1 MIISGLKNHALLQ
14 FTRLMVCLTLIVS
27 CTANKTNENK
37 SFAYLTQVNISDSNT
52 VVDLSSE
59 SIISNK
65 SNVYSLSNIHKLTM
79 VLVQSDS
86 NHKPLLI
93 GPGDSLIVADSTVT
107 GKGFYKNRVLS
118 QMTRFIT
125 DATSLL
131 RTRISNSKN
140 YFETNDSL
148 RHIFRSSF
156 CERTVDISLNSLLVL
171 GESIFKLKS
180 NQLFLTIWKNDSI
193 EKVYISNYKVF
204 TNQLTTIEVC
214 YLWLPD
220 VFNVI
225 NNNLICFSRVDTLST
240 KQLVTAVLS
249 NINDLK
255 LDERRRD
262 VLVYQ
267 ALLFGLASDPDFKLK
282 DVDLSPG
289 FKNVELYYSLVKA
302 AIMDNKV
309 EKTLNEV

>member
-1 MIISGLKNHALLQ
+1 
-14 FTRLMVCLTLIVS
+14 MVCLTLIVS
-27 CTANKTNENK
+27 CTANKTNEYK

-52 VVDLSSE
+52 VVALSSE
-59 SIISNK
+59 SILSNK
-65 SNVYSLSNIHKLTM
+65 SNVYNLSDIHELTM

-86 NHKPLLI
+86 NHKPILI
-93 GPGDSLIVADSTVT
+93 GPGDSLIVTDSTVT

-118 QMTRFIT
+118 QMTHFIT

-131 RTRISNSKN
+131 RSRIANSKN

-148 RHIFRSSF
+148 RNIFRSSF
-156 CERTVDISLNSLLVL
+156 CERTVDTSLNSLLVL

-180 NQLFLTIWKNDSI
+180 NQLFLTTWKNDSI
-193 EKVYISNYKVF
+193 AKVYISNYKVF
-204 TNQLTTIEVC
+204 TNQLTTIEGC
-214 YLWLPD
+214 YLWLPG

-225 NNNLICFSRVDTLST
+225 NNNLLCFSRVDTLST

-249 NINDLK
+249 NVNNLK
-255 LDERRRD
+255 LDERKRD

-267 ALLFGLASDPDFKLK
+267 ALLFGLASDPDFKVK

-302 AIMDNKV
+302 AIVDNKV

>member
-1 MIISGLKNHALLQ
+1 
-14 FTRLMVCLTLIVS
+14 MVCLTLIVS
-27 CTANKTNENK
+27 CTANKTNEYK

-52 VVDLSSE
+52 VVALSSE
-59 SIISNK
+59 SILSNK
-65 SNVYSLSNIHKLTM
+65 SNVYNLSNIHELTM

-93 GPGDSLIVADSTVT
+93 GPGDSLIVTDSTVT

-118 QMTRFIT
+118 QMTHFIT

-131 RTRISNSKN
+131 RSRIANSKN

-148 RHIFRSSF
+148 RNIFRSSF
-156 CERTVDISLNSLLVL
+156 CERTVDTSLNSLLVL

-180 NQLFLTIWKNDSI
+180 NQLFLTTWKNDSI
-193 EKVYISNYKVF
+193 AKVYISNYKVF
-204 TNQLTTIEVC
+204 TNQLTTIEGC
-214 YLWLPD
+214 YLWLPG

-225 NNNLICFSRVDTLST
+225 NNNLLCFSRVYTLST

-249 NINDLK
+249 NVNNLK
-255 LDERRRD
+255 LDERKRD

-267 ALLFGLASDPDFKLK
+267 ALLFGLASDPDFKVK

-302 AIMDNKV
+302 AIVDNKV

>member
-1 MIISGLKNHALLQ
+1 
-14 FTRLMVCLTLIVS
+14 MVCLTLIVS
-27 CTANKTNENK
+27 CTANKTNEYK

-52 VVDLSSE
+52 VVALSSE
-59 SIISNK
+59 SILSNK
-65 SNVYSLSNIHKLTM
+65 SNVYNLSNIHELTM
-79 VLVQSDS
+79 VFVQSDS

-93 GPGDSLIVADSTVT
+93 GPGDSLIVTDSTVT

-118 QMTRFIT
+118 QMTHFIT

-131 RTRISNSKN
+131 RSRIANSKN

-148 RHIFRSSF
+148 RNIFRSSF
-156 CERTVDISLNSLLVL
+156 CERTVDTSLNSLLVL

-180 NQLFLTIWKNDSI
+180 NQLFLTTWKNDSI
-193 EKVYISNYKVF
+193 AKVYISNYKVF
-204 TNQLTTIEVC
+204 TNQLTTIEGC
-214 YLWLPD
+214 YLWLPG

-225 NNNLICFSRVDTLST
+225 NNNLLCFSRVYTLST

-249 NINDLK
+249 NVNNLK
-255 LDERRRD
+255 LDERKRD

-267 ALLFGLASDPDFKLK
+267 ALLFGLASDPDFKVK

-302 AIMDNKV
+302 AIVDNKV

>member
-1 MIISGLKNHALLQ
+1 
-14 FTRLMVCLTLIVS
+14 MVCLTLIVS

-37 SFAYLTQVNISDSNT
+37 SFAYLTQVNISDSST
-52 VVDLSSE
+52 VVALSSE

-93 GPGDSLIVADSTVT
+93 GPGDSLIVTDSKVT

-131 RTRISNSKN
+131 RTRISNSKS

-156 CERTVDISLNSLLVL
+156 CERTVDTSLNSLLVL

-225 NNNLICFSRVDTLST
+225 NNNLIYFSRVDTLST
-240 KQLVTAVLS
+240 KHLVTAVLS

-255 LDERRRD
+255 LDERRKG

>member
-1 MIISGLKNHALLQ
+1 
-14 FTRLMVCLTLIVS
+14 MVCLTLIVS

-52 VVDLSSE
+52 VVALSSE

-65 SNVYSLSNIHKLTM
+65 SNVYNLSNIHELTM

-93 GPGDSLIVADSTVT
+93 GPGDSLIVTDSTVT

-118 QMTRFIT
+118 QMTHFIT

-131 RTRISNSKN
+131 RSRIANSKN

-148 RHIFRSSF
+148 RNIFRSSF
-156 CERTVDISLNSLLVL
+156 CERTVDTSLNSLLIL

-180 NQLFLTIWKNDSI
+180 NQLFLTTWKNDSI
-193 EKVYISNYKVF
+193 AKVYISNYKVF
-204 TNQLTTIEVC
+204 TNQLTTIEGC
-214 YLWLPD
+214 YLWLPS

-249 NINDLK
+249 NVNDLK
-255 LDERRRD
+255 LDERKRG

-267 ALLFGLASDPDFKLK
+267 ALLFGLASDPDFKVK

>member
-1 MIISGLKNHALLQ
+1 
-14 FTRLMVCLTLIVS
+14 MVCLTLIVS

-37 SFAYLTQVNISDSNT
+37 GFAYLAQVNISDSNT
-52 VVDLSSE
+52 VVALSSE

-65 SNVYSLSNIHKLTM
+65 SNVYSLSNIHELTM

-93 GPGDSLIVADSTVT
+93 GPGDSLIVTDSTVT

-118 QMTRFIT
+118 QMTHFIT

-131 RTRISNSKN
+131 RSRIANSKN

-148 RHIFRSSF
+148 RNIFRSSF
-156 CERTVDISLNSLLVL
+156 CERTVDTSLNSLLVL

-180 NQLFLTIWKNDSI
+180 NQLFLTTWKNDSI
-193 EKVYISNYKVF
+193 AKVYISNYKVF
-204 TNQLTTIEVC
+204 TNQLTTIEGC
-214 YLWLPD
+214 YLWLPS

-249 NINDLK
+249 NVNNLK
-255 LDERRRD
+255 LDERKRD

-267 ALLFGLASDPDFKLK
+267 ALLFGLASDPDFKVK

-302 AIMDNKV
+302 AIVDNKV

>member
-1 MIISGLKNHALLQ
+1 
-14 FTRLMVCLTLIVS
+14 MVCLTLIVS
-27 CTANKTNENK
+27 CTANKTNEYK

-52 VVDLSSE
+52 VVALSSE
-59 SIISNK
+59 SILSNK
-65 SNVYSLSNIHKLTM
+65 SNVYNLSNIHELTM
-79 VLVQSDS
+79 VFVQSDS

-93 GPGDSLIVADSTVT
+93 GPGDSLIVTDSTVT

-118 QMTRFIT
+118 QMTHFIT

-131 RTRISNSKN
+131 RSRIANSKN

-148 RHIFRSSF
+148 RNIFRSSF
-156 CERTVDISLNSLLVL
+156 CERTVDTSLNSLLVL

-180 NQLFLTIWKNDSI
+180 NQLFLTTWKNDSI
-193 EKVYISNYKVF
+193 AKVYISNYKVF
-204 TNQLTTIEVC
+204 TNQLTTIEGC
-214 YLWLPD
+214 YLWLPG

-225 NNNLICFSRVDTLST
+225 NNNLLCFSRVDTLST

-249 NINDLK
+249 NVNNLK
-255 LDERRRD
+255 LDERKRD

-267 ALLFGLASDPDFKLK
+267 ALLFGLASDPDFKVK

-302 AIMDNKV
+302 AIVDNKV

>member
-1 MIISGLKNHALLQ
+1 
-14 FTRLMVCLTLIVS
+14 MVCLTLIVS
-27 CTANKTNENK
+27 CTANKTNEDK
-37 SFAYLTQVNISDSNT
+37 SFAYLTQVNISDSST
-52 VVDLSSE
+52 VVALSSE

-93 GPGDSLIVADSTVT
+93 GPGDSLIVTDSTVT

-131 RTRISNSKN
+131 RTRISNSKS

-225 NNNLICFSRVDTLST
+225 NNNLIYFSRVDTLST
-240 KQLVTAVLS
+240 KHLVTAVLS

-255 LDERRRD
+255 LDERRRG

>member
-1 MIISGLKNHALLQ
+1 
-14 FTRLMVCLTLIVS
+14 MVCLTLIVS

-52 VVDLSSE
+52 VVALSSE

-65 SNVYSLSNIHKLTM
+65 SNFYSLSNIHKLTM

-93 GPGDSLIVADSTVT
+93 GPGDSLIVTDSTVT

-131 RTRISNSKN
+131 RTRISNSKS

-156 CERTVDISLNSLLVL
+156 CERTVDTSLNSLLVL